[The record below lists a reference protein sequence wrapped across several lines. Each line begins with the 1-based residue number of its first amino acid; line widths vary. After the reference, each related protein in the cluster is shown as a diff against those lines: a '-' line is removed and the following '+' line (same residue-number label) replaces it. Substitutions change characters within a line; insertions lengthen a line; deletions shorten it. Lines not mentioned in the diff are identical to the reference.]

1 MSFTLNPVL
10 AGLPT
15 TIFTHMSALAARHG
29 AVNLGQGFPDVDG
42 PLAIRQ
48 AAAKALV
55 DGPNQYAPMPGLPEL
70 RQAIAVHAAT
80 HYGLAYD
87 PDSEVIVTCGATE
100 AIVAAL
106 FAVARPGA
114 EVVLVEPTYDSY
126 RPIAEAAGLTVKSLV
141 LSPPDWRLTQSA
153 LDSAITSRTAAIL
166 INSPQNP
173 IGRVLNRAELEI
185 VARAAQKADC
195 VVICDEAYEHLA
207 YDGPHIPLATL
218 PGMRTRGLRI
228 GSAGKIFS
236 FTGWKI
242 GWLAGPPILME
253 TVAKA
258 HQFLTFAIP
267 GALQKGVAHGLTQA
281 MDFPSALRQ
290 RLKANRDFLAAGLAR
305 LGFEVLPCE
314 GTYFLVAGIAGLTAE
329 KDLAYCER
337 LVAEAGVAAIPLSSF
352 FHDGK
357 VDTYVRFV
365 FCKERPVLEE
375 ALGRLERYLRAAKA
389 GV

>member
-48 AAAKALV
+48 AAARALV

-87 PDSEVIVTCGATE
+87 PNSEVIVTCGATE

-126 RPIAEAAGLTVKSLV
+126 RPIAEAAGLTVKSVV

-153 LDSAITSRTAAIL
+153 LDSAITSRTVAIL

-218 PGMRTRGLRI
+218 PGMRERVLRI

-281 MDFPSALRQ
+281 MDFPPALRQ